1 MPPDSNHEQ
10 LPESSYPELVK
21 PEFKSQIPEHLL
33 ANASPAERH
42 MMEQLSMLA
51 SFADWSV
58 EAHLS
63 TNSAVRRTNG
73 RLLKAESKLDEI
85 DKDKQIMSRSWKM
98 LIAVGGGLA
107 GLASGALAAYQAL
120 KDVG

>member
-1 MPPDSNHEQ
+1 MSPDSSHEQ

-33 ANASPAERH
+33 ANASPAEKH
-42 MMEQLSMLA
+42 MMAQLSRLA

-63 TNSAVRRTNG
+63 TNGAVRRTNG
-73 RLLKAESKLDEI
+73 RLLKAEAKLEDIEL
-85 DKDKQIMSRSWKM
+85 DKKVLNKSWKM
-98 LIAVGGGLA
+98 IVAVGGGAA
-107 GLASGALAAYQAL
+107 GLVSAVVAIYQAF
-120 KDVG
+120 KSV